1 MKEKVFMFSERL
13 IKKLVSNFRKDV
25 VYESNKSHKERVSLS
40 LSLSLS
46 LEILLHSLFS
56 ITERFQQKH
65 LPVNLAQ
72 SF

>member
-40 LSLSLS
+40 LSPSLS

-56 ITERFQQKH
+56 IKERFQQKH